1 MRAYCSDLQHL
12 QKLTLAIDNE
22 RVRALYI
29 LCKRSACAKQ
39 SGVQGPNAPWNDALH
54 VRRVRCL
61 PRRALDLSMSIDRGD
76 VEGVPFASLFPL
88 RDHHAGTRTECL
100 GGALGPPGFE
110 SLHRAYG
117 RVNAWEGKYRSI
129 TPAISRLVIS
139 VDTSRRLY
147 PRGIKHR
154 SVIASDASRSMR
166 ADVCPDWT

>member
-61 PRRALDLSMSIDRGD
+61 PRRALDPSIRIDRGD

-88 RDHHAGTRTECL
+88 RYHHAGTRTECL
-100 GGALGPPGFE
+100 GGALGPPVIE
-110 SLHRAYG
+110 APHRAY
-117 RVNAWEGKYRSI
+117 RKVDAWEGKYLSI
-129 TPAISRLVIS
+129 KPAISRLVIS
-139 VDTSRRLY
+139 VDASRRLY
-147 PRGIKHR
+147 PRGIKHQPL
-154 SVIASDASRSMR
+154 IASDYSRAMH